1 MLPLARPVA
10 PDPVAEIAAELMD
23 AAWDPSLWPA
33 VLSRL
38 CREVGCDRALLVRA
52 QGKRRVVLATSDL
65 DPAAV
70 RGLAGRRLA
79 PAADRGITVPEEH
92 CEISLAA
99 TEGDLRLMIDRRE
112 IEPARAAVLPAIA
125 PLVARAWR
133 LTDALAS
140 NRRQRSWTAAQLEG
154 LATGILVLS
163 TSGRVLE
170 SNDAAQRM
178 LAEPTDVSIA
188 SGVLRASS
196 ESLQRALGELLS
208 RAARVERR
216 GAVTASLLLPRA
228 SGPLE
233 LLIVGSS
240 RFADGNPEAVAIAM
254 AFEPGKTDED
264 PAQVL
269 GGRYRLCFEETQVVS
284 LLLHGYD
291 IPGVA
296 AELKVK
302 RAAVEACLRSLYE
315 QMGTSRQVELV
326 KVLLA
331 RGPQP
336 V

>member
-70 RGLAGRRLA
+70 RGLAGRRLV
-79 PAADRGITVPEEH
+79 PPADRGITVPEEH

-99 TEGDLRLMIDRRE
+99 AEGDLRLMIDRRE
-112 IEPARAAVLPAIA
+112 IEPARGGLLPAIA
-125 PLVARAWR
+125 PRGARLETHRRAGFEPPPALLDGGAARGPGDRHPRPLDLGARAGIERRGAAHARRTDRR
-133 LTDALAS
+133 LD
-140 NRRQRSWTAAQLEG
+140 RF
-154 LATGILVLS
+154 
-163 TSGRVLE
+163 
-170 SNDAAQRM
+170 
-178 LAEPTDVSIA
+178 
-188 SGVLRASS
+188 GVLRAAS
-196 ESLQRALGELLS
+196 ESLQRALGELLA

-254 AFEPGKTDED
+254 AFEPGKADED